1 MHEVLAA
8 GPAAQETSVKPGIN
22 ERGKSEDIDPL
33 IDLLE
38 SATRDIYTNRT
49 QLAQL
54 AAPSEGS
61 DVADVGAG
69 SGFMVEEFAEM
80 VGPHGSVYAVDINL
94 KLLEQIERRTL
105 QQSLENVRTVLATD
119 DSSRLSASSVDLVF
133 ICDTY
138 HHLEYPTKT
147 MQTVF
152 EALRPG
158 GELVM
163 VEFKRVPGESPDWIL
178 EHVRAGRKVFVEE
191 MLAAGFL
198 LEREEDSSFLP
209 RNYILRFR
217 KP

>member
-1 MHEVLAA
+1 MR
-8 GPAAQETSVKPGIN
+8 PGIN
-22 ERGKSEDIDPL
+22 ERWKSKDIDPL
-33 IDLLE
+33 INTLE
-38 SATRDIYTNRT
+38 SSTRDIYTNRK
-49 QLAQL
+49 QLAQVV
-54 AAPSEGS
+54 APPKGS
-61 DVADVGAG
+61 TVADVGAG
-69 SGFMVEEFAEM
+69 SGFMVEEFARM
-80 VGPHGSVYAVDINL
+80 VGPNGSVYAVDINL
-94 KLLEQIERRTL
+94 KLLEQIERRAH

-119 DSSRLSASSVDLVF
+119 DSSRLPPSSVDLVF

-138 HHLEYPTKT
+138 HHFEYPTKT
-147 MQTVF
+147 LQTVF

-178 EHVRAGRKVFVEE
+178 EHVRAGKKVFLEE

-198 LEREEDSSFLP
+198 FNREEESSFLP